1 MWPDAFSSLEYGI
14 PLQTK
19 IRRKKR
25 HDNILFQIEK
35 QKIMPLYGKNKSKF
49 TKRNKKNKTILN
61 KITRYQKLRREKK
74 LTLRGNGSKF
84 V

>member
-1 MWPDAFSSLEYGI
+1 MFRFLSDAFTVYFRFIFIFLCACDMAFHCGQKYKG
-14 PLQTK
+14 
-19 IRRKKR
+19 KKR

-61 KITRYQKLRREKK
+61 KITRYQKLR
-74 LTLRGNGSKF
+74 
-84 V
+84 